1 LRTVLA
7 EKDHGRVAH
16 VLKLASITTLI
27 QVLNGIHPHYAK
39 RILAWARVNIIMRNA
54 MPTLGGNM
62 LRVRSISCC
71 ALAAASA
78 VGLAGAALTACSSG
92 QAAEGVPEQR
102 VIVVD
107 SVPAAEEAGL
117 YVAQDEGYFQQQGLT
132 VQIRPVTGGEAGIPD
147 LQDGKAQIVGG
158 NYVSFVQA
166 QIAGRFRGKPASFKI
181 VAAGSQL
188 QPGNDAL
195 YAMPQSAF
203 ATVSDLVKHHAKVG
217 LNNPD
222 NVGNVL
228 YGSLLAQYG
237 ASLSDVRQVIPAG
250 GFPALLTM
258 LGKGQ
263 VDAAWFPEPFGT
275 MAEQEFGAIQIAD
288 FDQGSVQNYPFT
300 GYIGATSWVRSH
312 PRTVA
317 AFTRAIIAGQQAA
330 DGSRGA
336 VERAMEKYTGLPPL
350 IAATMSI
357 DTYPLALNLPA
368 LQRVPNSMLE
378 FGVIDKPYK
387 IDEMLAVSAP
397 GPAGNHA

>member
-1 LRTVLA
+1 
-7 EKDHGRVAH
+7 
-16 VLKLASITTLI
+16 
-27 QVLNGIHPHYAK
+27 
-39 RILAWARVNIIMRNA
+39 
-54 MPTLGGNM
+54 M
-62 LRVRSISCC
+62 LRVRFISCC

-78 VGLAGAALTACSSG
+78 TGLAGAALSACTSSS
-92 QAAEGVPEQR
+92 AAEAAPEQR

-117 YVAQDEGYFQQQGLT
+117 YVAQDKGYFQQQGLT
-132 VQIRPVTGGEAGIPD
+132 VQVRPVTGGEAGIPD
-147 LQDGKAQIVGG
+147 LQDGKAQLVGG

-166 QIAGRFRGKPASFKI
+166 QIAGHFRGKPASFKI
-181 VAAGSQL
+181 VAPGSQL

-195 YAMPQSAF
+195 YVMPRSPY
-203 ATVSDLVKHHAKVG
+203 ATVADLVKHHARVG

-237 ASLSDVRQVIPAG
+237 ASLGDVRPVIPPG
-250 GFPALLTM
+250 GFPTLLTM

-275 MAEQEFGAIQIAD
+275 IAEQELGAVQIAD
-288 FDQGSVQNYPFT
+288 FDEGSVRNYPFT
-300 GYIGATSWVRSH
+300 GYIGATSWVLSH

-317 AFTRAIIAGQQAA
+317 AFTRAIVAGQQAA
-330 DGSRGA
+330 DGSRGD
-336 VERAMEKYTGLPPL
+336 VERAMERYTGLPPL

-357 DTYPLALNLPA
+357 DTYPLTLDLPA

-378 FGVIDKPYK
+378 FGVIDKPYN
-387 IDEMLAVSAP
+387 IREMLVLP
-397 GPAGNHA
+397 GG